1 MSSDET
7 PRSIKS
13 LYRDCCEL
21 ARYISKARQEIV
33 EMRPSQLTT
42 NQIPRAGQE
51 LDAIVKATES
61 ATNTIMEAAEE
72 IMAAA
77 DDSETIND
85 ACMRIFEA
93 CSFQDITGQRVTKV
107 IGTLEYI
114 EDRLGSLQSAWGPDL
129 GAQPANT
136 EAAPGED
143 ETGLLNGPQLE
154 GEGVSQDDVDRMFTG
169 TAAPATDKKSSQ
181 SDIDA
186 LFD

>member
-1 MSSDET
+1 MSLQKAPHSF
-7 PRSIKS
+7 SS

-21 ARYISKARQEIV
+21 ARYIAKARQEIV
-33 EMRPSQLTT
+33 EMSPSQLS
-42 NQIPRAGQE
+42 NSQIPRAGQE

-61 ATNTIMEAAEE
+61 ATNTIMEATEA
-72 IMAAA
+72 IMA
-77 DDSETIND
+77 ETGESDAINS

-107 IGTLEYI
+107 IRTLAYI
-114 EDRLGSLQSAWGPDL
+114 EDRLSALQSAWGPNL
-129 GAQPANT
+129 G
-136 EAAPGED
+136 ESEIAPDDD

-154 GEGVSQDDVDRMFTG
+154 GEGISQDDVDRLLDES
-169 TAAPATDKKSSQ
+169 TARPPEKESSQ

>member
-1 MSSDET
+1 MALQTAPHSFN
-7 PRSIKS
+7 S

-21 ARYISKARQEIV
+21 ARYIAKARQEIV
-33 EMRPSQLTT
+33 EISPSQISTK
-42 NQIPRAGQE
+42 QIPRAGQE

-61 ATNTIMEAAEE
+61 ATNTIMEAAEQ
-72 IMAAA
+72 IMAAGSGS
-77 DDSETIND
+77 DVIDD

-107 IGTLEYI
+107 IKTLAYI
-114 EDRLGSLQSAWGPDL
+114 EGRLSALQIAWGPDL
-129 GAQPANT
+129 GEP
-136 EAAPGED
+136 EAGLQGDD

-154 GEGVSQDDVDRMFTG
+154 GEGISQNDVDRLLDES
-169 TAAPATDKKSSQ
+169 TAHAPAKESSQ

>member
-1 MSSDET
+1 MELQRT
-7 PRSIKS
+7 PHSFKS

-21 ARYISKARQEIV
+21 AVYIAKARQEII
-33 EMRPSQLTT
+33 EISPSHLTA

-61 ATNTIMEAAEE
+61 ATNSIMEATEE
-72 IMAAA
+72 IMEES
-77 DDSETIND
+77 SESDVIND

-107 IGTLEYI
+107 IKTLAYI
-114 EDRLGSLQSAWGPDL
+114 EDRLGSLQTAWGPDL
-129 GAQPANT
+129 GEP
-136 EAAPGED
+136 EAEQDDD

-154 GEGVSQDDVDRMFTG
+154 GEGVSQDDVDRMLDE
-169 TAAPATDKKSSQ
+169 TAGQASDSKSSQ

>member
-1 MSSDET
+1 MSLNKA
-7 PRSIKS
+7 PRSVKS

-21 ARYISKARQEIV
+21 ARYIATARREIV
-33 EMRPSQLTT
+33 EMRPANLTT
-42 NQIPRAGQE
+42 SQIPRAGQE

-72 IMAAA
+72 IMADANGSDA
-77 DDSETIND
+77 IND

-114 EDRLGSLQSAWGPDL
+114 EDRLGALQSAWGPDL
-129 GAQPANT
+129 EDPPANT
-136 EAAPGED
+136 ELASGDD
-143 ETGLLNGPQLE
+143 EAGLLNGPQLD
-154 GEGVSQDDVDRMFTG
+154 GDGVSQDDVDRLLTG
-169 TAAPATDKKSSQ
+169 STPPASEKKSSQ